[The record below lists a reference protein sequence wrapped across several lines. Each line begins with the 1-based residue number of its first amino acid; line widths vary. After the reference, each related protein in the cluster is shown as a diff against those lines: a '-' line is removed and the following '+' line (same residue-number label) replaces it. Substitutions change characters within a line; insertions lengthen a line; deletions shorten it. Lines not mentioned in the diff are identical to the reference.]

1 MVSKASE
8 DLPDPERPVKT
19 TSLSRGMERVTFLRL
34 CSRAPRMVIWSVGIR
49 TFGYPLFSR
58 DRKRP
63 AGGGD
68 QPPLEGLDPALADRG
83 PPPGMHDAPGRSQ
96 GLAHPGRRDEA
107 QLEVEAHRT
116 RHAGYQGAQRAAHR
130 GVGQRT
136 D

>member
-58 DRKRP
+58 DRKRS
-63 AGGGD
+63 ARGGD
-68 QPPLEGLDPALADRG
+68 QPPLERFDPALADRCPAPGMDLTIADPG
-83 PPPGMHDAPGRSQ
+83 PPAPACRSRRPGR
-96 GLAHPGRRDEA
+96 PGGRARR
-107 QLEVEAHRT
+107 R
-116 RHAGYQGAQRAAHR
+116 RRPR
-130 GVGQRT
+130 
-136 D
+136 